1 MTSETHPLFGRLLRA
16 GSFRRRCGVLL
27 LVVTLPDGSPGTI
40 PADATNAFGESV
52 VGGAT
57 VVLSADGFRCLH
69 ELVVALRP
77 AGRSRV
83 RPRTRK

>member
-1 MTSETHPLFGRLLRA
+1 MTSVTHPLFGRLLRA
-16 GSFRRRCGVLL
+16 GSFRRRGGVLW

-40 PADATNAFGESV
+40 SADATNVFGELVV
-52 VGGAT
+52 VGAS
-57 VVLSADGFRCLH
+57 VVLSAEGFRCLH